1 MRFLKKFNED
11 LDKKKLFFY
20 AFDWD
25 DNILH
30 MPTQIMVQTIDGDE
44 IGMSTSDF
52 ALNRSKIG
60 NVEFKYKGRIVVGL
74 DYTTAFRNFRDDSN
88 PGVFKKDV
96 VLAIQSGSYGP
107 AWRDFIE
114 CLTHGSIFAIITAR
128 GHESEEMRMGVEY
141 IIDDILSDAQKQ
153 DMYDRL
159 LKFAYKFATGDIDSH
174 PRILRGLPTLN
185 ELVKSYLDLCHF
197 VGVSA
202 PSRGGSAANP
212 EAAKENALKDFVKE
226 VNEYASR
233 IGYKAEIGFSD
244 DDPGNIRHMIQA
256 LSSKDLN
263 HESLWPFISKIVIID
278 TNKPQEIIKTNIP
291 TRPEPASQDLTG
303 NITETSNQAPGLE
316 SSVLS
321 CTQFGNMGARLNPT
335 DLMTRQNDFHNQM
348 TRQVAYLTK
357 TSKDLRKDKKKKPR
371 PPVE

>member
-30 MPTQIMVQTIDGDE
+30 MPTQIMLQTKDGDE
-44 IGMSTSDF
+44 VGMSTSDF
-52 ALNRSKIG
+52 ARKRAEIAK
-60 NVEFKYKGRIVVGL
+60 VEFKYKGKIVVGL
-74 DYTTAFRNFRDDSN
+74 DETTAFRNFRDESDS
-88 PGVFKKDV
+88 GVFKKDV
-96 VLAIQSGSYGP
+96 VLAIQSGNYGP
-107 AWRDFIE
+107 AWRDFME

-128 GHESEEMRMGVEY
+128 GHESEEIRKGIEY
-141 IIDDILSDAQKQ
+141 IIDDILSDVQKQ
-153 DMYDRL
+153 DMYDHL
-159 LKFAYKFATGDIDSH
+159 LKFAYKFGAPDIDSH

-185 ELVKSYLDLCHF
+185 ELVQSYLDLCHF

-202 PSRGGSAANP
+202 PSREGSATNP
-212 EAAKENALKDFVKE
+212 EAAKEESLKDFVKE

-233 IGYKAEIGFSD
+233 IGYEAEVGFSD
-244 DDPGNIRHMIQA
+244 DDSGNIRHMIQA
-256 LSSKDLN
+256 LSSEDLN

-278 TNKPQEIIKTNIP
+278 TNKPQEIIKTNIS

-321 CTQFGNMGARLNPT
+321 CTQFGNMAARLNPT
-335 DLMTRQNDFHNQM
+335 DLSTRQNDFHNQM
-348 TRQVAYLTK
+348 TRQVAYLAK
-357 TSKDLRKDKKKKPR
+357 TSRDLRKEKKKKLR

>member
-30 MPTQIMVQTIDGDE
+30 MPTQIMVQTKDSDE
-44 IGMSTSDF
+44 VGMSTSDF
-52 ALNRSKIG
+52 ALKRAEIAK
-60 NVEFKYKGRIVVGL
+60 VEFKYKGKIVVGL
-74 DYTTAFRNFRDDSN
+74 DETTAFRNFRDQS
-88 PGVFKKDV
+88 GTGLFKKDV

-128 GHESEEMRMGVEY
+128 GHESEEIRKGIEY
-141 IIDDILSDAQKQ
+141 IIDDILSDVQKQ
-153 DMYDRL
+153 DMYDHL
-159 LKFAYKFATGDIDSH
+159 LKFAYKFGAGDIDSH

-185 ELVKSYLDLCHF
+185 ELVQSYLDLCHF

-202 PSRGGSAANP
+202 PSRGGSATNP
-212 EAAKENALKDFVKE
+212 EAAKEEALKDFVRE

-233 IGYKAEIGFSD
+233 IGYEAEIGFSD
-244 DDPGNIRHMIQA
+244 DDSGNIKHMIQA
-256 LSSKDLN
+256 LSSEDLN

-278 TNKPQEIIKTNIP
+278 TNKPQEIVKTNIP
-291 TRPEPASQDLTG
+291 TRPEPLIQDLTG

-321 CTQFGNMGARLNPT
+321 CTQFGNMAARLNPT
-335 DLMTRQNDFHNQM
+335 DLSTRQNDFHNQM
-348 TRQVAYLTK
+348 TRQVAYLAK
-357 TSKDLRKDKKKKPR
+357 TSRDLRKEKKKKLR